1 MPYDIEY
8 LLLSVFGK
16 LVNQDKTSENP
27 VKSILLS
34 NSSFSQKKCFWE
46 EKSPEIRFWEIQSV
60 FGNIFGKIL
69 PHFGKIKCFWEVLPH
84 SGNCQISGG
93 AAMRKKGYKG
103 RCEKKDLSKCQE
115 VCRTYDAIQSNY
127 ADILQNDNDIQEI
140 RCNVLLDGLSDGAYT
155 SDFVCV
161 KADGDLMVRECVFR
175 KFLTKPM
182 TVKLLDASRDYW
194 LNHGVSDWG
203 MVIDEE

>member
-16 LVNQDKTSENP
+16 LINQDKTSENP

-34 NSSFSQKKCFWE
+34 NSLFFQKECFWE

-60 FGNIFGKIL
+60 FGNIFGKI
-69 PHFGKIKCFWEVLPH
+69 KCFWEVLPH
-84 SGNCQISGG
+84 FGNCQISGG

-103 RCEKKDLSKCQE
+103 RCEKKDLSKSQE

-140 RCNVLLDGLSDGAYT
+140 RCNVLLDGLSEGAYT

-175 KFLTKPM
+175 KFLKKPM

-194 LNHGVSDWG
+194 INHGVSDWG

>member
-1 MPYDIEY
+1 MFLGRKIPRNTFLGDLI
-8 LLLSVFGK
+8 
-16 LVNQDKTSENP
+16 
-27 VKSILLS
+27 
-34 NSSFSQKKCFWE
+34 CFWE
-46 EKSPEIRFWEIQSV
+46 HFWEDKMLLGSV
-60 FGNIFGKIL
+60 TPF
-69 PHFGKIKCFWEVLPH
+69 
-84 SGNCQISGG
+84 GNCQISGG

-103 RCEKKDLSKCQE
+103 RCEKKDLSKSQE

-127 ADILQNDNDIQEI
+127 ADILQNDNNIQEI
-140 RCNVLLDGLSDGAYT
+140 RCNVLLDGLSEGAYT

>member
-1 MPYDIEY
+1 MFLGRKIPRNTFLGDLI
-8 LLLSVFGK
+8 
-16 LVNQDKTSENP
+16 
-27 VKSILLS
+27 
-34 NSSFSQKKCFWE
+34 CFWE
-46 EKSPEIRFWEIQSV
+46 HFWEDTHS
-60 FGNIFGKIL
+60 GKL
-69 PHFGKIKCFWEVLPH
+69 NL
-84 SGNCQISGG
+84 GNCQISGG

-103 RCEKKDLSKCQE
+103 RCEKKDLSKSQE

-140 RCNVLLDGLSDGAYT
+140 RCNVLLDGLSEGAYT

>member
-1 MPYDIEY
+1 
-8 LLLSVFGK
+8 
-16 LVNQDKTSENP
+16 
-27 VKSILLS
+27 
-34 NSSFSQKKCFWE
+34 
-46 EKSPEIRFWEIQSV
+46 
-60 FGNIFGKIL
+60 
-69 PHFGKIKCFWEVLPH
+69 
-84 SGNCQISGG
+84 
-93 AAMRKKGYKG
+93 MRKKGYKG

-140 RCNVLLDGLSDGAYT
+140 RCNVLLGGLSEGAYT